1 MSLVFDYNH
10 IFNVWEDYHDYSG
23 TYYTIYNWLITY
35 YKDLESKKEIEDLLF
50 RFSYYRDNMES
61 IVNDF
66 LFSKIYEGLRQEIS
80 HRIRILSLCS
90 KIENN

>member
-23 TYYTIYNWLITY
+23 TYYTLYNWLITY

-80 HRIRILSLCS
+80 LRS
-90 KIENN
+90 KIEIPAKA

>member
-1 MSLVFDYNH
+1 MNLVTDYNH
-10 IFNVWEDYHDYSG
+10 ILDIWEEYRDYPG
-23 TYYTIYNWLITY
+23 TYYNIYNWLLSNY
-35 YKDLESKKEIEDLLF
+35 NNLKSKKDIEDLLF

-80 HRIRILSLCS
+80 LRS
-90 KIENN
+90 KIEIN

>member
-80 HRIRILSLCS
+80 FRS
-90 KIENN
+90 KIEIPAKA

>member
-35 YKDLESKKEIEDLLF
+35 YKDLESKKDVEDLLF
-50 RFSYYRDNMES
+50 RFSYYKDNMKT
-61 IVNDF
+61 IVDDF
-66 LFSKIYEGLRQEIS
+66 LFSKIYEGLRQEI
-80 HRIRILSLCS
+80 LS
-90 KIENN
+90 KNK

>member
-35 YKDLESKKEIEDLLF
+35 YKDLESKKDPQMDKAVEILKAKD
-50 RFSYYRDNMES
+50 
-61 IVNDF
+61 
-66 LFSKIYEGLRQEIS
+66 
-80 HRIRILSLCS
+80 
-90 KIENN
+90 

>member
-10 IFNVWEDYHDYSG
+10 IFNVWTDYHNYSS
-23 TYYTIYNWLITY
+23 TYNTIYYWLITY

-80 HRIRILSLCS
+80 LRS
-90 KIENN
+90 KIEIPSKA